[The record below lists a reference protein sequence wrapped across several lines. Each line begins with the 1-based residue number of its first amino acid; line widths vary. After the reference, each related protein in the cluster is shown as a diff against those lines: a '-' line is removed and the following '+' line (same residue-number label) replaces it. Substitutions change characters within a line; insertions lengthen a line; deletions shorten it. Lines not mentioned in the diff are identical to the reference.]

1 MMRTVEAM
9 IAVAILVGGVAG
21 LTAYL
26 QLPPPKSVYSDQL
39 YNLGES
45 ALQQLTASGVLQTAA
60 FNPDNPLYQGEL
72 QSALQAILPANVVY
86 NLTYYN
92 VTTNTVSSVN
102 TTQYTPIGYISNS
115 GGSQPKFTVTVSFVV
130 PSPNLTFVLKT
141 KPYPS
146 TVFILNCSDALGWWI
161 TGYTASALA
170 TNLKQLLTQR
180 TYFQKVITINK
191 TGQLYTLLSSG
202 ALQVGNTQYSA
213 TNSIII
219 NVFGE
224 SIPIPQQEIPSGATS
239 YDEWLGQQVRGY
251 NITWVQVVG
260 WPFYEI
266 SNTQYFNSANK
277 PNGYSCGAG
286 YPYFGIVGICGIGGA
301 GLNSFTEGFT
311 GGSPCTNG
319 ISVGAP
325 GGTSLV
331 SASTELIATENY
343 YGIYVSPY
351 QSSSRPLQNPQSC
364 GLIPIMAVF
373 NSFTSGSTAYYPAEV
388 YTNSE
393 HQGFLIDIGLVRIP
407 DIRITALAL
416 LEFFHPQVIPST
428 NFATSGYTRLVV
440 LQLGEL

>member
-39 YNLGES
+39 YNLGYS

-60 FNPDNPLYQGEL
+60 FNPDNPLYQGQL

-92 VTTNTVSSVN
+92 VTTSIINGVS

-115 GGSQPKFTVTVSFVV
+115 GGTQPKFTVTVSFVV
-130 PSPNLTFVLKT
+130 PSPNLTFVLKA

-161 TGYTASALA
+161 TGYTATTLA
-170 TNLKQLLTQR
+170 ANLKQLLTQR
-180 TYFQKVITINK
+180 TYFQKVITINN
-191 TGQLYTLLSSG
+191 TNQLYTLLSNG
-202 ALQVGNTQYSA
+202 ALQVDQTQYNA
-213 TNSIII
+213 KNSIII

-224 SIPIPQQEIPSGATS
+224 SIPIPQQEISSGGTG
-239 YDEWLGQQVRGY
+239 YDQWLGQQVREY

-266 SNTQYFNSANK
+266 SNTQYFNSPTTK
-277 PNGYSCGAG
+277 YSCSGG
-286 YPYFGIVGICGIGGA
+286 YPYYGIVGICGIGGS
-301 GLNSFTEGFT
+301 GLDSFAEGFT
-311 GGSPCTNG
+311 NNNSSCS

-325 GGTSLV
+325 GGTSIV
-331 SASTELIATENY
+331 DASTDLLAAENY
-343 YGIYVSPY
+343 YGIYVNPY
-351 QSSSRPLQNPQSC
+351 QSSSRPLQNPQGC
-364 GLIPIMAVF
+364 GLQPVMAVF
-373 NSFTSGSTAYYPAEV
+373 NSFTSGSDSITYYPAEV
-388 YTNSE
+388 YTNSA
-393 HQGFLIDIGLVRIP
+393 HRGYFIDIGLVRIP
-407 DIRITALAL
+407 DIRIAALAL

-428 NFATSGYTRLVV
+428 NFATTGYTRLVV

>member
-39 YNLGES
+39 YNLGYS

-60 FNPDNPLYQGEL
+60 FNPDNPLYQSEL

-92 VTTNTVSSVN
+92 VTTSTINGVN

-115 GGSQPKFTVTVSFVV
+115 GGAQPKFTVTVSFVV
-130 PSPNLTFVLKT
+130 PSPNLTFVLKA
-141 KPYPS
+141 KPYHS

-161 TGYTASALA
+161 TGYTASTLA
-170 TNLKQLLTQR
+170 ANLKQLLTQR
-180 TYFQKVITINK
+180 TYFQRVITINN
-191 TGQLYTLLSSG
+191 TNQLYTLLSSG
-202 ALQVGNTQYSA
+202 ELQVDQTQYSA

-224 SIPIPQQEIPSGATS
+224 SIPIPLTLLGVNNGDFAE
-239 YDEWLGQQVRGY
+239 YDKWLGQKVQNY

-260 WPFYEI
+260 WPFYEV
-266 SNTQYFNSANK
+266 SNTQYSGFSNSN
-277 PNGYSCGAG
+277 CGEG
-286 YPYFGIVGICGIGGA
+286 YPYYGIVGICGLGGT
-301 GLNSFTEGFT
+301 GLDSFAEGFT
-311 GGSPCTNG
+311 GIDSCN
-319 ISVGAP
+319 ISVVAP
-325 GGTSLV
+325 SGYAIV
-331 SASTELIATENY
+331 DASSNLLATENY
-343 YGIYVSPY
+343 YGIYVNPY
-351 QSSSRPLQNPQSC
+351 QSSSRPLQFPNNC
-364 GLIPIMAVF
+364 GLQPIMAVF
-373 NSFTSGSTAYYPAEV
+373 NSFTSGSTTYYPAEV

-393 HQGFLIDIGLVRIP
+393 HQGYFIDIGLVRIP
-407 DIRITALAL
+407 DIRIAALAL

-428 NFATSGYTRLVV
+428 NFATTGYTRLVV